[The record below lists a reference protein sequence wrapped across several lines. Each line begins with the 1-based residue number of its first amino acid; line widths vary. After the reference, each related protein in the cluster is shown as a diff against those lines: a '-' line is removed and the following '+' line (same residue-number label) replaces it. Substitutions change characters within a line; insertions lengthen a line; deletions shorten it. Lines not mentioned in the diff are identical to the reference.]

1 MVETTF
7 TTARE
12 PLVTNS
18 LGSFVQEQ
26 MRLLGWTR
34 DALVE
39 RSGLDR
45 WEIEGILES
54 PTLPE
59 WPAPAVMLTLART
72 FNVSVREIALVSAEG
87 CGLHVAATS
96 DPVAA
101 MSHLSNEELMRE
113 VRRRLSL
120 GAATGGY
127 LVNPGSFVETDA
139 QHY

>member
-1 MVETTF
+1 
-7 TTARE
+7 
-12 PLVTNS
+12 LVTNS

-39 RSGLDR
+39 RSGVDR
-45 WEIEGILES
+45 WEIEAILES

-59 WPAPAVMLTLART
+59 WPSPSVMLSLART
-72 FNVSVREIALVSAEG
+72 FNVSVREVALVSAEG
-87 CGLHVAATS
+87 VGLHVAATS
-96 DPVAA
+96 DPVGA

-120 GAATGGY
+120 GASTGGY
-127 LVNPGSFVETDA
+127 LTNPSSFVDSDA
-139 QHY
+139 HRY

>member
-1 MVETTF
+1 M
-7 TTARE
+7 
-12 PLVTNS
+12 TNS

-26 MRLLGWTR
+26 MQLLGWTR

-45 WEIEGILES
+45 WELEGILES
-54 PTLPE
+54 PILCE
-59 WPAPAVMLTLART
+59 WPSPSMMLAIART
-72 FNVSVREIALVSAEG
+72 FNVSVREVALLSAEG
-87 CGLHVAATS
+87 SGLHVAATT
-96 DPVAA
+96 DPVAS

-127 LVNPGSFVETDA
+127 LTNPASFVDTDA
-139 QHY
+139 PSY